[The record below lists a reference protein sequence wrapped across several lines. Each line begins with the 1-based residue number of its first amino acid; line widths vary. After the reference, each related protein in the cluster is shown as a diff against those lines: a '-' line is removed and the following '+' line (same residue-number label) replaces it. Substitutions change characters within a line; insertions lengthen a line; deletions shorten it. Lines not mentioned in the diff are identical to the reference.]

1 MKKLTAILV
10 ALLMLMLPLSGIADV
25 SFPLSLSHE
34 WASFDM
40 GVTHSAAV
48 HVGGFGYAWGYN
60 YNAPIGNGVTAS
72 SDTFVPYN
80 WGTGVTAVSANNKTT
95 LSIDGNGVLSICG
108 AFWWGIGGDSSMPS
122 GGYIHTAPTQFAT
135 NVRSASMGF
144 NHMVYVKNDNTLWVY
159 GENAHGQLGDNSTT
173 SYYTGAG
180 KKILDNVSYA
190 VAGDCLTAAVKTD
203 GTLWVWGFNYY
214 GQVGNGSSGANA
226 DRKSPVQVLTN
237 VYSVSTMGDHVVAL
251 KNDGSVW
258 AWGLNDVG
266 QLGRGNTTNAT
277 SPVQVTTG
285 AVQVSAGYNHTAV
298 LKADGSLWFCG
309 CNYRGAFG
317 NGVNGGYSAANSTFR
332 QTPGTWVAVNC
343 GTHCTAAVAPTGQLF
358 TTGHN
363 DHGKLGLGS
372 GAPVTVTE
380 FTATDIWI
388 FGEEGPATYTV
399 RFVDWDGTLLSEQE
413 VNEGEAA
420 SAPAAPTRIG
430 YEFTGWDK
438 DFSSV
443 TEDMTVTATYT
454 AIRYTLTINYV
465 DENGVKL
472 APTFTRTY
480 TYGESYSIS
489 SPIISGYT
497 ANTPL
502 VSGVMGAANLVIDVV
517 YTQDQSKLKGD
528 VNCDGIV
535 DSADITLAAA
545 YSMTAGT
552 VTAQGII
559 NGDMNGDGLLT
570 AADLSALYSYILG

>member
-1 MKKLTAILV
+1 MKKLTAILITI
-10 ALLMLMLPLSGIADV
+10 LMLALPLSGIAEV

-40 GVTHSAAV
+40 GVSHAAAV
-48 HVGGFGYAWGYN
+48 HRGGLGYAWGYN
-60 YNAPIGNGVTAS
+60 YNAPIGNGVTSS
-72 SDTFVPYN
+72 SDTTVPYN
-80 WGTGVTAVSANNKTT
+80 WGTGVAAVSANNKTT
-95 LSIDGNGVLSICG
+95 LSIDGNGVLRICG
-108 AFWWGIGGDSSMPS
+108 AFWWGIGGSTDMPS
-122 GGYIHTAPTQFAT
+122 GGYIYKSPTQFDT

-144 NHMVYVKNDNTLWVY
+144 NHMVYVKNDNSLWVY
-159 GENAHGQLGDNSTT
+159 GENGHGQLGDGTT
-173 SYYTGAG
+173 TNQYGGTA
-180 KKILDNVSYA
+180 KKLLDGVVYA
-190 VAGDCLTAAVKTD
+190 VAGDCLTAAIKTD

-214 GQVGNGSSGANA
+214 GQVGNGSSGSSA

-258 AWGLNDVG
+258 AWGLNDHG

-298 LKADGSLWFCG
+298 LKADGTLWFCG
-309 CNYRGAFG
+309 SNYFGAFG
-317 NGVNGGYSAANSTFR
+317 NGVNGGYSAANSTFT

-343 GTHCTAAVAPTGQLF
+343 GTYCTAAVAPTGQLF
-358 TTGHN
+358 TTGCN
-363 DHGKLGLGS
+363 DHGLLGLGS
-372 GAPVTVTE
+372 GYGRAVTQ

-388 FGEEGPATYTV
+388 FGEDGPATYTV

-413 VNEGEAA
+413 VAEGEAA
-420 SAPAAPTRIG
+420 VAPAAPSRIG

-443 TEDMTVTATYT
+443 TEDMTVTATYS

-465 DENGVKL
+465 DENGARL
-472 APTFTRTY
+472 APSYTTTL

-497 ANTPL
+497 TEDTM
-502 VSGVMGAANLVIDVV
+502 VSGVMGAENVLKNVV
-517 YTQDQSKLKGD
+517 YTKEYSKLIGD
-528 VNCDGIV
+528 VNCDGVV
-535 DSADITLAAA
+535 DSRDLALAAA
-545 YSMTAGT
+545 YSMNAGT
-552 VTAQGII
+552 VTPQGVI
-559 NGDMNGDGLLT
+559 NGDMNGDGLLNSS
-570 AADLSALYSYILG
+570 DLSGLSSYILG